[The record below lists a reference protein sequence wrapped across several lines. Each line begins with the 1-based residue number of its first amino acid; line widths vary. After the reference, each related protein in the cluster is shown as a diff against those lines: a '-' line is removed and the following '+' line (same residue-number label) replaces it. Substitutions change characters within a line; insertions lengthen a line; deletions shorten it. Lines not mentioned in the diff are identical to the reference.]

1 MRDAIDLNC
10 DVGEICSARDALL
23 LPLVSSCSVS
33 CGAHAGDVTLIT
45 GTVREAIRL
54 GVAIGAH
61 PSYPDRQNFG
71 RTSMP
76 MSAEQLLREVLDQ
89 CDLLRGIVRSLGGH
103 LQHIK
108 PHGALYHDLAH
119 QPKLAQAILSGVSQA
134 FPKCAIYGLAGSE
147 LVDVCQRLGL
157 RFIAEVFAD
166 RRYSSATKL
175 VPRSQSGATLEDTIE
190 FQLHFDRLLRG
201 EILDTQNRMNQ
212 VPIETI
218 CLHSDTPGA
227 HALAQLAN
235 TRLKAAH
242 VRLAPPVL

>member
-10 DVGEICSARDALL
+10 DVGELDWERDAQL
-23 LPLVSSCSVS
+23 LPLVSSCNVS

-61 PSYPDRQNFG
+61 PSYPDRKNFG
-71 RTSMP
+71 RKSMS

-89 CDLLRGIVRSLGGH
+89 CDLLRGIVRSLGGQ

-108 PHGALYHDLAH
+108 PHGALYHDLAQ
-119 QPKLAQAILSGVSQA
+119 QPQLAEAILSGVSQA
-134 FPKCAIYGLAGSE
+134 FPKCAIYGLAGSP
-147 LVDVCQRLGL
+147 LADVCQGVGL
-157 RFIAEVFAD
+157 RFIAEGFAD
-166 RRYSSATKL
+166 RRYASGTTL
-175 VPRSQSGATLEDTIE
+175 VPRSQPGASLEDTIE
-190 FQLHFDRLLRG
+190 FQEHFDRLLRG
-201 EILDTQNRMNQ
+201 EILDTQNRLNQ
-212 VPIETI
+212 VCIETI
-218 CLHSDTPGA
+218 CLHGDTPSA
-227 HALAQLAN
+227 RALAQLAN